1 MTNPYAAPRFIPL
14 TKWNQYYPDPSVSG
28 LRWLVFSNP
37 EFDRR
42 CTLRRG
48 KRVLIDANAY
58 HQWLEEQNTDKER
71 RASRN
76 PRSELTGGR

>member
-1 MTNPYAAPRFIPL
+1 MLKSSSIPRFIPL
-14 TKWNQYYPDPSVSG
+14 TKWNNYYPDPSVSG

-48 KRVLIDANAY
+48 KRVLIDAEAY
-58 HQWLEEQNTDKER
+58 HQWLQEQNPDK
-71 RASRN
+71 AIAA
-76 PRSELTGGR
+76 GGK

>member
-1 MTNPYAAPRFIPL
+1 MTQKLPVPRFIPL
-14 TKWNQYYPDPSVSG
+14 TKWSQYYPDPSVSG

-48 KRVLIDANAY
+48 KRVLIDAEAY
-58 HQWLEEQNTDKER
+58 HQWLEEQNSDKER
-71 RASRN
+71 PASR
-76 PRSELTGGR
+76 RSRAESKGAR